1 VSYASDAL
9 LSPDRPASSPAR
21 EAADRPGS
29 EAGVI
34 HHGDCIEVMATF
46 EPESIDAIV
55 TDPEASR

>member
-1 VSYASDAL
+1 
-9 LSPDRPASSPAR
+9 
-21 EAADRPGS
+21 
-29 EAGVI
+29 VI